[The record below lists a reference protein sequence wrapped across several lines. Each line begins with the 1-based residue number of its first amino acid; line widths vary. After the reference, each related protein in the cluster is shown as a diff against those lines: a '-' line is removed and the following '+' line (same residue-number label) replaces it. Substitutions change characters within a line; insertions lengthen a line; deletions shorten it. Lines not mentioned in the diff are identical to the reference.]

1 MLKKYKMG
9 FDIWGALL
17 FLIIMIPN
25 FIWFAVPAPNDILR
39 VDSITKVVDTVASV
53 SQVLMIILLCT
64 LINKERNKT
73 KHPPLI
79 ISVIISCLLYFVSWV
94 FYYGGITNAFVIL
107 GLTIPPC
114 LAFFFFALGRKNLI
128 AIIPIS
134 VFSICHLIYGIV
146 NFISKFQL
154 CRTYTFFERIGRY
167 AICMLPRNAVHLFPK
182 VRSMER
188 RKGLL
193 PK

>member
-134 VFSICHLIYGIV
+134 VFSTCHLIYGIV
-146 NFISKFQL
+146 NFI
-154 CRTYTFFERIGRY
+154 I
-167 AICMLPRNAVHLFPK
+167 
-182 VRSMER
+182 
-188 RKGLL
+188 
-193 PK
+193 